1 MYEKRKRKVLIRF
14 IREGFLG
21 KEELESVLQPASDI
35 PRTGTRAA
43 LCALTCYVFTAGKY
57 LGTPNISFLF
67 S

>member
-1 MYEKRKRKVLIRF
+1 MYEKRKRKVLIKF

-21 KEELESVLQPASDI
+21 KELESVLQLASDI

-43 LCALTCYVFTAGKY
+43 LCALICYVFTAGKY